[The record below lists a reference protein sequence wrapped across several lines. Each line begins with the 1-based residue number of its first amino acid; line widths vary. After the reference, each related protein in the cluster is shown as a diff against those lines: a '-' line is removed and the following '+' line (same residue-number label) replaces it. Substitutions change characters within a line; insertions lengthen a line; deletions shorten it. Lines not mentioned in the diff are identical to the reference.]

1 MVLICALFLRGRGG
15 LALKGGELALNAFGA
30 YQNVQAA
37 AQPKKREPKGRGGS
51 SLGKINTAINAAG
64 VAVDA
69 VNAGAAVAG
78 AVKGK
83 REPKYVLFPS
93 SSICMI
99 LICILSLRGRGG
111 LALKAGELALNAF
124 GAAQNVQAAA
134 QPKKREPKGRGGSSL
149 GKINTAINA
158 AGVAVDA
165 VNAGAAVAGAVKGK
179 REPKYVLFP
188 SSSMCVILIC
198 ILSLRGRGGLA
209 LKAGELALNAFGAA
223 QNVQAAAQPKKR
235 EPKGRGGSSLGK
247 INTAINAAGV
257 AVDAV
262 NAGAAVAGAVKGK
275 REPKGRGGS
284 RPGKINTAINAAG
297 VAVDAVNAG
306 AAVAGAVQGKRE
318 LEFEWEELAA
328 REPKGRGGS
337 RLGKIN
343 TAINGAGVAVD
354 AVNAGAAV
362 AGAVQGKRELEFE
375 WEELVAREPKGRGGS
390 RLGKINTAI
399 NAAGVAVD
407 AVNAGAAVAGA
418 AQGKRELEFEWEELA
433 AREPKGRGGSQTLN
447 RINTA
452 IKGAGVAVDAVNAGA
467 AVATAAQGK
476 RELDFEFEELA
487 ARGFDWADLDE
498 LD

>member
-1 MVLICALFLRGRGG
+1 MSMVLICALFLRGRGG

-30 YQNVQAA
+30 
-37 AQPKKREPKGRGGS
+37 S
-51 SLGKINTAINAAG
+51 
-64 VAVDA
+64 
-69 VNAGAAVAG
+69 
-78 AVKGK
+78 
-83 REPKYVLFPS
+83 
-93 SSICMI
+93 
-99 LICILSLRGRGG
+99 
-111 LALKAGELALNAF
+111 
-124 GAAQNVQAAA
+124 
-134 QPKKREPKGRGGSSL
+134 
-149 GKINTAINA
+149 
-158 AGVAVDA
+158 
-165 VNAGAAVAGAVKGK
+165 
-179 REPKYVLFP
+179 
-188 SSSMCVILIC
+188 
-198 ILSLRGRGGLA
+198 
-209 LKAGELALNAFGAA
+209 

-284 RPGKINTAINAAG
+284 RSGKINTAINAAG

-337 RLGKIN
+337 QTLNKIN
-343 TAINGAGVAVD
+343 TAIKGVGVAVD

-362 AGAVQGKRELEFE
+362 ATAAQGKRELDFE
-375 WEELVAREPKGRGGS
+375 WEELAAREPKGRGGS